1 MIDRDYIIDYIKKYV
16 IDKDYVYAMWLE
28 GADGLREVDEYS
40 DLNFWFDVEDD
51 KRDNFIDDLVNH
63 LSLISKIDS
72 RVNSVTPDIY
82 QSNIHLENTSE
93 YLTIDLAAQNDSRDR
108 KDTCFI
114 SGSITEV
121 PKIIFDRKNI
131 ITFKDQDDIN
141 IDELYEVFKEKKNR
155 ILQYS
160 RVTKYIK
167 REQYLECFMEYEKQI
182 LRPITMICRILYTP
196 YIYDY
201 ELCHITR
208 HIPEDEVKDLEK
220 LYKISSFGDIEKNI
234 DFVLDKLQEYEEKL
248 MNGIFKN
255 MICYR

>member
-1 MIDRDYIIDYIKKYV
+1 MIDRNYIIDYVKKYV
-16 IDKDYVYAMWLE
+16 ESKDYVYAMWLE
-28 GADGLREVDEYS
+28 GADGLGEVDEYS
-40 DLNFWFDVEDD
+40 DLDFWFDVEDD

-114 SGSITEV
+114 NGSITEV

-141 IDELYEVFKEKKNR
+141 LNELYEVFKEKKNR

-160 RVTKYIK
+160 RVAKYIK

-255 MICYR
+255 MNNLH

>member
-1 MIDRDYIIDYIKKYV
+1 MMIDRNFIIDYIKKYV

-28 GADGLREVDEYS
+28 GADGLGEVDEYS
-40 DLNFWFDVEDD
+40 DLDFWFDVEDD

-72 RVNSVTPDIY
+72 RVNNVTPDIY

-108 KDTCFI
+108 KDTYFI
-114 SGSITEV
+114 NGSIIEV
-121 PKIIFDRKNI
+121 PKILFDKKNI
-131 ITFKDQDDIN
+131 ITFKEQDDLKIN
-141 IDELYEVFKEKKNR
+141 TLYEVFIEKKNR

-201 ELCHITR
+201 DLCHISR
-208 HIPEDEVKDLEK
+208 HIPENEAKDLEK
-220 LYKISSFGDIEKNI
+220 LYKINSFDDIENNI
-234 DFVLDKLQEYEEKL
+234 IYALEKLKIYEEEL

-255 MICYR
+255 IK

>member
-1 MIDRDYIIDYIKKYV
+1 MIDRNYIIDYIKKYV

-40 DLNFWFDVEDD
+40 DLDFWFDVEDD

-114 SGSITEV
+114 NGSITEV

-141 IDELYEVFKEKKNR
+141 LNELYEVFKEKKNR

-220 LYKISSFGDIEKNI
+220 LYKISSFDDIENNI
-234 DFVLDKLQEYEEKL
+234 NFALDKLKEYEEKL
-248 MNGIFKN
+248 MNGIFNKEN
-255 MICYR
+255 EL